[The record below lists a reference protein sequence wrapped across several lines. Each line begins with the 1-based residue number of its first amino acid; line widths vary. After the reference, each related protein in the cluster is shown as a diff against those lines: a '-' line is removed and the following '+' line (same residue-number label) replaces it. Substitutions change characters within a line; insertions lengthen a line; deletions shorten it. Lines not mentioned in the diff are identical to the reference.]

1 MTNLK
6 RNVLV
11 AQSDLKFLSSVLV
24 LLWPLCVVLPRCCQL
39 RAHKYEPQSRLTS

>member
-1 MTNLK
+1 MTDLE

-24 LLWPLCVVLPRCCQL
+24 LLWPLCVILPACR
-39 RAHKYEPQSRLTS
+39 